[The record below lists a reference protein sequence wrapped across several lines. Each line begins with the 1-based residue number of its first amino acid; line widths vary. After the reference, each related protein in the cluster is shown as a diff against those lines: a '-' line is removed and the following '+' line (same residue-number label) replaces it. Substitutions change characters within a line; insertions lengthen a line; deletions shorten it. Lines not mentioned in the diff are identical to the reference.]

1 MRLLYLVHDLD
12 DPAVRR
18 RCRFLREGGAHVS
31 VVGFRRHKEDASR
44 PPAEGREIGRTWNG
58 RLFRRIATALRA
70 ATVPD
75 DWHRKVAEADVVL
88 TRSLEMLLVAVLV
101 RGRRGPGVPVVYEC
115 LDIHRLMTRTD
126 AIGKGMRWLERR
138 LLASCALLV
147 VSSPRFI
154 DAYFRRHHPRLGQW
168 ALLENKLLGSEFEAL
183 TASPSKAVAPC
194 EAVPVGPPWRI
205 GWFGIIRCRRSLELL
220 SALVRG
226 ANGAVEVEIR
236 GLPARD
242 VVPEFD
248 QVIAATEGLSFGG
261 AYDRAT
267 DLPSLYGR
275 VHFTWAID
283 FYEAGLNSAW
293 LLPNRLYEGSAFG
306 SVPLALREVETG
318 RWLADHGCGLLL
330 DPPLERALPALFAA
344 MTAAAF
350 ENARQRVVRL
360 DPGLFTETPDTAAA
374 FVAMLGRLRISVQT
388 ATATTSFV
396 ETT

>member
-12 DPAVRR
+12 DAAVRR
-18 RCRFLREGGAHVS
+18 RCRFLREGNAHVS
-31 VVGFRRHKEDASR
+31 VVGFRRQKEDASR

-70 ATVPD
+70 ATVPN
-75 DWHRKVAEADVVL
+75 DWHREVAEADVVVA
-88 TRSLEMLLVAVLV
+88 RSLEMLLVAVLV
-101 RGRRGPGVPVVYEC
+101 RRRHGRGIPVVYEC

-126 AIGKGMRWLERR
+126 AVGKGMRWLERR

-154 DAYFRRHHPRLGQW
+154 NAYFRRYHPRLGRW
-168 ALLENKLLGSEFEAL
+168 ALLENKLLGSEFTTP
-183 TASPSKAVAPC
+183 TASSPGAAARY
-194 EAVPVGPPWRI
+194 EAVPAGPPWRI
-205 GWFGIIRCRRSLELL
+205 GWFGVIRCRRSLELL
-220 SALVRG
+220 AALVRG
-226 ANGAVEVEIR
+226 ANGAVEVELR

-248 QVIAATEGLSFGG
+248 AVVAATEGLSFGG

-267 DLPSLYGR
+267 DLPVLYGR

-283 FYEAGLNSAW
+283 FYEDGLNSDW

-306 SVPLALREVETG
+306 SVPLALRWVETG
-318 RWLADHGCGLLL
+318 RWLAEHGCGLLL
-330 DPPLERALPALFAA
+330 DPIPERTLPALFAG
-344 MTAAAF
+344 MTNAAY
-350 ENARQRVVRL
+350 EDARQRVVRL
-360 DPGLFTETPDTAAA
+360 DPGLLVETLESAAA
-374 FVAMLGRLRISVQT
+374 FVAILGRLRTLAPAAT
-388 ATATTSFV
+388 ATASFV